1 MQPAIIQPNGRAP
14 PSAAESGHHG
24 VPPLTSMSSVF
35 DYRPVAAETRRSS
48 HLALATGLLLCCAPL
63 LVLTVPRWANVVLF
77 LGGLLAL
84 LQLARGELPRA
95 SLAPRER
102 RWALAVML
110 AYVAPVASAALAGVL
125 RQDVNV
131 SEFDAPSRFLLAIP
145 IFLFVLRTRW
155 PVARVLAWVLPL
167 ALAIVLGYLQLWGY
181 DHKWEEVGGPRRLT
195 TFLVDPLVF
204 GYFNLTF
211 GLMALVWIRPGDWRD
226 GRGRWGIAA
235 GVIALALGAYF
246 SVRSGSRSGW
256 LALPL
261 VIGIWAHYHWGR
273 RHRLAA
279 VAVLATV
286 LLLPVAAYFLVPV
299 VGSRVDEAV
308 QDVVQYPWHGVLMHE
323 TSLGYRITFMRMA
336 ADLFASHPWAG
347 IGDFS
352 HMPPPVGAFSYASP
366 AAIEFG
372 FRSGFHNQ
380 VVTTAV
386 RSGVGG
392 ALATL
397 ALLLVPLLVCARGL
411 RAGAAPAAR
420 RDAMMGLA
428 YCICVVVTSL
438 GMEVVDLKFAASFY
452 AVMTALFC
460 GAVLG
465 RRGADEG

>member
-1 MQPAIIQPNGRAP
+1 
-14 PSAAESGHHG
+14 
-24 VPPLTSMSSVF
+24 MSSVF
-35 DYRPVAAETRRSS
+35 DFRPGEAATWRNAR
-48 HLALATGLLLCCAPL
+48 LASATGLLLCCAPL
-63 LVLTVPRWANVVLF
+63 LVLTVGRWANAVLF
-77 LGGLLAL
+77 LGALLAL
-84 LQLARGELPRA
+84 LQLARGDLPRA
-95 SLAPRER
+95 RLAPQDR
-102 RWALAVML
+102 RWALLLVV
-110 AYVAPVASAALAGVL
+110 AYLGPLASAAMAAAL
-125 RQDVNV
+125 RRDGNV
-131 SEFDAPSRFLLAIP
+131 GQFDAPSRFLLAIP
-145 IFLFVLRTRW
+145 IFLFALRARW
-155 PVARVLAWVLPL
+155 PVARMLGWVLPL
-167 ALAIVLGYLQLWGY
+167 ALAIVLGYLQVLGY
-181 DHKWEEVGGPRRLT
+181 DHKWEEVGGPRRVT

-204 GYFNLTF
+204 GYFSLAF

-235 GVIALALGAYF
+235 GLIALGLGVYF

-261 VIGIWAHYHWGR
+261 VIGIWAHHHWGR

-279 VAVLATV
+279 VAVVAAV
-286 LLLPVAAYFLVPV
+286 LLLPVAAYFLVPT
-299 VGSRVDEAV
+299 VGSRVDEAI

-352 HMPPPVGAFSYASP
+352 HMLPPAGAFSYASP

-386 RSGVGG
+386 RSGIGG

-411 RAGAAPAAR
+411 RAGSAPAAR

-428 YCICVVVTSL
+428 YCTCVVVTSIST
-438 GMEVVDLKFAASFY
+438 EVVDLKFAASFY

-465 RRGADEG
+465 RRGAGEDAG